1 MSPETL
7 WYISRAAGIVA
18 WLTLTSLVLF
28 GIVLSTDLFPKWRR
42 SAWLLDVHRWLAGLT
57 LFFFA
62 GHIGTLLADPHA
74 HIGLRQATV
83 PFASSWRPTAV
94 AAGVI
99 SAWLL
104 LAVEGTALANRR
116 LPRWL
121 WRDLHIVGYWV
132 FWAACVHGAF
142 AGTDATR
149 RVYMVTAMVGIAAV
163 VFAASYRILARDLP
177 KRRTARGRQP
187 RQADEAHG

>member
-1 MSPETL
+1 VSPQTL

-18 WLTLTSLVLF
+18 WLMLTSSVLL

-62 GHIGTLLADPHA
+62 AHIGTLLADPHA

-83 PFASSWRPTAV
+83 PFASTWRPTAV

-99 SAWLL
+99 AAWLL
-104 LAVEGTALANRR
+104 LAVEGTAVANRR

-121 WRDLHIVGYWV
+121 WRDLHIVSYWV
-132 FWAACVHGAF
+132 FWATCVHAAF

-149 RVYMVTAMVGIAAV
+149 RLYVATTMVGIAAV
-163 VFAASYRILARDLP
+163 VFAASYRVLARDLP
-177 KRRTARGRQP
+177 KRKPERARARREGSR
-187 RQADEAHG
+187 ALG